1 MDIRQKYELYRM
13 LKITMSESELP
24 WQVDPGLGKQIGS
37 QCSDAKSG
45 VVFSLFLILH
55 KG

>member
-37 QCSDAKSG
+37 QCSDAKSI
-45 VVFSLFLILH
+45 FSFPYFT
-55 KG
+55 